1 MRAFPNTEHRK
12 MPHRKN
18 ITRRRVMCNFLLAA
32 SYIIIIIYTTCAHEK
47 KTVSAF
53 STPLTSLTAHRQ
65 RISTITGRRRKIRIK
80 ALSTEQDISISDEEI
95 SNGEQQQQDTT
106 TTAAQQQQQHNT
118 QNYSNGILS
127 SVQSLA
133 RIAGSAGN
141 DLVSDPNNK
150 GSSSSSSSR
159 FGMPFSSSSQQR
171 TTTSRR
177 SQLIEWQRTNLRPNK
192 KDDDT
197 TLITTALKTLERDM
211 ALLDNVA
218 SQQSQLSGTE
228 VGLLAGAVLAS
239 GIGPIVFP
247 GTSVTE
253 LLAPAAAACEL
264 CILFLLYM
272 YAVLLFFVDED
283 PFLFAMIIVSS
294 SSSSSPSVRFMLKS
308 DSDFESMYRYKASFR
323 E

>member
-1 MRAFPNTEHRK
+1 

-18 ITRRRVMCNFLLAA
+18 IIRRRVLYNYLLLAA

-65 RISTITGRRRKIRIK
+65 RISTITGRRKIRRIK
-80 ALSTEQDISISDEEI
+80 ALSTEQDISISDDEI

-106 TTAAQQQQQHNT
+106 STTQQQQQQQHNT

-150 GSSSSSSSR
+150 GSSSSSSR

-211 ALLDNVA
+211 SLLDNVA

-253 LLAPAAAACEL
+253 LLAPAAAACEY
-264 CILFLLYM
+264 IY
-272 YAVLLFFVDED
+272 FV
-283 PFLFAMIIVSS
+283 FVIYVCMCCFCV
-294 SSSSSPSVRFMLKS
+294 
-308 DSDFESMYRYKASFR
+308 
-323 E
+323 